1 MPVPVTA
8 NVDIQKAKA
17 PRAQIIWSPS
27 ANKQTLR
34 RLGVMLGIA
43 VVYFLAGRL
52 ALKLAVINPS
62 VSSVWPPT
70 GIALAALLIFG
81 YEMWPA
87 ILFGA
92 FGFNLSTTGPHVI
105 SLVIAAANAL
115 EALAG
120 AYLTR
125 RFAHGRY
132 AFATA
137 EDVLKFAFLAGAV
150 ATTIPATIGVAS
162 LSAAGLLAAAQRE
175 AVWLTWWLGDMIGAI
190 VVAPCIL
197 LWVERPPM
205 KRGLRERV
213 RGAAAVA
220 SLLLLGLLLFSN
232 LLPFRF
238 QDYRLAFLCIP
249 LVVWGAFY
257 LRAHEGTTVVLA
269 LSAIAVW
276 GTLRGFGGFSG
287 SDVNA
292 SLLLLQAFMGVIA
305 VTSLVLSAAISQ
317 RNSEHAALERAK
329 GELEERVAARTAELE
344 DRIVTQERAEE
355 AMRDLSSRLMRS
367 QDDERRRIARE
378 LHDSTGQDLAWLSM
392 SLSQLQRE
400 AEKHQNFA
408 SSGKISEM
416 AGIVQKVLGELRTI
430 SYLLHPPL
438 LDDMGLSSAIRWLV
452 DGFVERSK
460 VQVTIDIPEDLERF
474 SPDLETAVFRVVQ
487 ECLTNIHRHSA
498 STTASI
504 RLERSGE
511 ALTLQVADRGR
522 GIPEE
527 KLSAAAATGVR
538 GVGLRGMRERVRQFG
553 GEIEIVRLNPGTLV
567 RMQLPVRGAHP
578 GPLRPDGKRAK
589 SQTAGA
595 A

>member
-1 MPVPVTA
+1 MPVQLTA
-8 NVDIQKAKA
+8 NADLQNVRA

-27 ANKQTLR
+27 ANKQTLHR
-34 RLGVMLGIA
+34 ILVMFGIA

-87 ILFGA
+87 ILFAA
-92 FGFNLSTTGPHVI
+92 FGFNISTTGPHLI
-105 SLVIAAANAL
+105 SLIIAAGNTL
-115 EALAG
+115 EALVG
-120 AYLTR
+120 AYLIR
-125 RFAHGRY
+125 RLAHGRW
-132 AFATA
+132 AFASA
-137 EDVLKFAFLAGAV
+137 EDVLKFAFLGGV
-150 ATTIPATIGVAS
+150 VCTTIPATIGVAS
-162 LSAAGLLAAAQRE
+162 LSAAGLLAAGQRE
-175 AVWLTWWLGDMIGAI
+175 AVWFTWWLGDMIGAI

-213 RGAAAVA
+213 RGGAAAG
-220 SLLLLGLLLFSN
+220 SLLLLGLLLFSD
-232 LLPFRF
+232 LIPFRF

-249 LVVWGAFY
+249 LIVWGAFY
-257 LRAHEGTTVVLA
+257 LRPHEGITLVLA

-287 SDVNA
+287 TNVNA

-305 VTSLVLSAAISQ
+305 VTSLVLSAAISE
-317 RNSEHAALERAK
+317 RNSEHAALERARD
-329 GELEERVAARTAELE
+329 ELEARVVARTTELQ
-344 DRIVTQERAEE
+344 DRIATQERAEE
-355 AMRDLSSRLMRS
+355 AMRDLSSRLMKS

-392 SLSQLQRE
+392 SLSQLRRE
-400 AEKHQNFA
+400 AEKRNAA
-408 SSGKISEM
+408 SPGKISEM
-416 AGIVQKVLGELRTI
+416 LEIVQKVLAELRTI

-460 VQVTIDIPEDLERF
+460 VQVSIDIPEGLERF
-474 SPDLETAVFRVVQ
+474 SPELETAVFRVVQ

-504 RLERSGE
+504 RLERTAE
-511 ALTLQVADRGR
+511 ALMLEVSDRGR

-527 KLSAAAATGVR
+527 KVPGATASGVR
-538 GVGLRGMRERVRQFG
+538 GLGLRGMRERVRQFG
-553 GEIEIVRLNPGTLV
+553 GEIEIVRLQPGTLV
-567 RMQLPVRGAHP
+567 RMELPVRATRP
-578 GPLRPDGKRAK
+578 GPMRPEPQRAK
-589 SQTAGA
+589 GQSAGSA
-595 A
+595 

>member
-1 MPVPVTA
+1 MPVQLTA
-8 NVDIQKAKA
+8 NSNVQNVR
-17 PRAQIIWSPS
+17 PTRAQTIWSPS
-27 ANKQTLR
+27 ANKQTVR
-34 RLGVMLGIA
+34 RILVMLGIA

-52 ALKLAVINPS
+52 ALELAVINPS

-92 FGFNLSTTGPHVI
+92 FGFNLLTTGPHAI
-105 SLVIAAANAL
+105 SLVIAVGNTL

-120 AYLTR
+120 AYLIR
-125 RFAHGRY
+125 RFAHGRR
-132 AFATA
+132 AFASA
-137 EDVLKFAFLAGAV
+137 EDVVKFAFLGGAV
-150 ATTIPATIGVAS
+150 STTIAATIGVSAFS
-162 LSAAGLLAAAQRE
+162 LANLLPKGRLE
-175 AVWLTWWLGDMIGAI
+175 PVWLTWWLGDMVGAI

-197 LWVERPPM
+197 LWVERPRL

-213 RGAAAVA
+213 RGAAAAA
-220 SLLLLGLLLFSN
+220 SLLLLGSLLFSN

-257 LRAHEGTTVVLA
+257 LRAHEGVTVVLA

-287 SDVNA
+287 ADVNA

-305 VTSLVLSAAISQ
+305 ITSLVLSAAISQ
-317 RNSEHAALERAK
+317 RDNEHAALQRARDQ
-329 GELEERVAARTAELE
+329 LEARVAARTAELQN
-344 DRIVTQERAEE
+344 RIATQQRAEE
-355 AMRDLSSRLMRS
+355 ALRDLSSRLLRS

-392 SLSQLQRE
+392 SLSQLQRQTQKSD
-400 AEKHQNFA
+400 AA
-408 SSGKISEM
+408 SAGKISEM
-416 AGIVQKVLGELRTI
+416 LQIVQKVLAELRTI

-460 VQVTIDIPEDLERF
+460 VQVTIDIPENLERF
-474 SPDLETAVFRVVQ
+474 PPDLETAVFRVVQ

-504 RLERSGE
+504 RLERSAE
-511 ALTLQVADRGR
+511 TLTLEVADRGR

-527 KLSAAAATGVR
+527 KLSGTTSGGVR
-538 GVGLRGMRERVRQFG
+538 GLGLRGMRERVRQFG
-553 GEIEIVRLNPGTLV
+553 GEIEIVRLEPGTLV
-567 RMQLPVRGAHP
+567 RTQLPVRGARP
-578 GPLRPDGKRAK
+578 GPSRPEGKRARSQK
-589 SQTAGA
+589 SGA